1 MMSSCLVGAH
11 MLPMIARVIKS
22 LATLGTFPRLFARM
36 QIQVGLEVIT
46 LRELFATRLTLVRLF
61 ARVYAHV
68 IAQVECIAEL
78 FVALSARKGPCAR
91 MYQLFV
97 AF

>member
-1 MMSSCLVGAH
+1 
-11 MLPMIARVIKS
+11 MLPMIARIVKS
-22 LATLGTFPRLFARM
+22 LATLGALPRLFARM

-46 LRELFATRLTLVRLF
+46 LRELFATRLTLVRLL
-61 ARVYAHV
+61 ARVYTHV
-68 IAQVECIAEL
+68 ITQMEGIAEL
-78 FVALSARKGPCAR
+78 LVALSARKGPCAR